1 MNLSLERCNNA
12 LHVYAKR
19 KIWPLTATVV
29 AGYVFHIH
37 PFGWQNERQSVCQCL
52 FMAVR
57 GNIFHRN
64 NMQQQ
69 QQQASYRNELGMD
82 GNMRRRRIVY
92 TDKIV

>member
-1 MNLSLERCNNA
+1 
-12 LHVYAKR
+12 
-19 KIWPLTATVV
+19 
-29 AGYVFHIH
+29 
-37 PFGWQNERQSVCQCL
+37 
-52 FMAVR
+52 MAVR